1 MQLLLKEK
9 KRKEREK
16 TERIFIN
23 KSIHRLVSIRRLVR
37 YPAFIVILCLPSY
50 TSVLYL
56 YHSLPCWNFNSYLT
70 HEFVSLFV
78 NKMNDSRKMKNIKH
92 LHKRLPQPP
101 LRTFEDLIYNKVAQ
115 IERKCTSL
123 LLDL

>member
-1 MQLLLKEK
+1 MIIVMQLLLKEK
-9 KRKEREK
+9 EREM

-23 KSIHRLVSIRRLVR
+23 KIIRRLVR
-37 YPAFIVILCLPSY
+37 YPAFIVIFCLPSY

-78 NKMNDSRKMKNIKH
+78 NKMNDSSKMKNIKH
-92 LHKRLPQPP
+92 LHKRL
-101 LRTFEDLIYNKVAQ
+101 TVTIIKDI
-115 IERKCTSL
+115 
-123 LLDL
+123 